1 MAGSRTSQ
9 SAPAEGS
16 ARLGAVI
23 AAAGGFVLILSLFL
37 TWYEVTGAGIAEEIT
52 DVIDD
57 VTGSSLSGE
66 LSRTGWES
74 FEFTDLICA
83 FAGGMAMARGL
94 IALAGDDDNPQIPGP
109 MLLTVLGG
117 LAVAA
122 VVYRIANPPG
132 VGFERQIG
140 VWIGLIGAAAVAY
153 GSAVALRAS
162 R

>member
-1 MAGSRTSQ
+1 MESRSSQ
-9 SAPAEGS
+9 RAPAEGS

-23 AAAGGFVLILSLFL
+23 AAAGGFILVVSLFL
-37 TWYEVTGAGIAEEIT
+37 TWYEITGAGIAETIT

-57 VTGSSLSGE
+57 VTGSRLSGE

-94 IALAGDDDNPQIPGP
+94 VALAGDDDNPQIPGP
-109 MLLTVLGG
+109 MLLTVVGG

-122 VVYRIANPPG
+122 ILYRIANPPG
-132 VGFERQIG
+132 VGWDRQIG
-140 VWIGLIGAAAVAY
+140 VWIGLLGAASVAY
-153 GSAVALRAS
+153 GSAIALRAS